1 MMSGEW
7 IAGQLGGAQ
16 EKGNWGDS
24 ALQGRRFDLASLT
37 KVLSTSFLLVRDFIE
52 QEVSWEN
59 FLTQKLSVQLPELIG
74 SPYEN
79 ISLGEVWEHR
89 SGLPAHILIGDPA
102 RDDRLA
108 KSAKRDGL
116 HAHVLSRILAQPR
129 SPEQNTVYSDLG
141 FMLLG
146 IFLERGHGK
155 SLREMWIDA
164 KKFLSM
170 SAQELPYS
178 PLAADEVFPTDE
190 RHAPGEVND
199 DNAFSL
205 GGAGPHAGL
214 FGRAA
219 EIALFLEKVSAWA
232 QQESRLSFW
241 LHPRGAGRFW
251 GGWDRPSGSGT
262 TLGTGQASQA
272 GAGWPEG
279 VIGHLGYTGTAF
291 WWHPGSKKFGVLLTN
306 RVHPH
311 DSNESKEMIKSLRR
325 EFFSCL
331 WQDKLK
337 EIWGILPNPNGLT
350 SSP

>member
-1 MMSGEW
+1 MISGEW
-7 IAGQLGGAQ
+7 IAGQLSGAQ
-16 EKGNWGDS
+16 EKGSWGDPD
-24 ALQGRRFDLASLT
+24 LRGRRFDLASLT
-37 KVLSTSFLLVRDFIE
+37 KVLSTSFLLVRDYIE
-52 QEVSWEN
+52 ADVSWEN
-59 FLTQKLSVQLPELIG
+59 FLAQKLNLYVPELKG
-74 SPYEN
+74 TAFESL
-79 ISLGEVWEHR
+79 SLGELWEHR
-89 SGLPAHILIGDPA
+89 SGMPAHINVFDPA
-102 RDDRLA
+102 RDARLA
-108 KSAKRDGL
+108 MLGKRDAL
-116 HAHVLSRILAQPR
+116 QAHVLSQILSLPR
-129 SPEQNTVYSDLG
+129 APEQNTVYSDLG

-146 IFLERGHGK
+146 IFLERSHNQ
-155 SLREMWIDA
+155 SLREIWNHA
-164 KKFLSM
+164 KKALSL

-178 PLAADEVFPTDE
+178 PLAASEVLPTDD
-190 RHAPGEVND
+190 RHPPGEVND

-214 FGRAA
+214 FGRATEVA
-219 EIALFLEKVSAWA
+219 FFLEKISDWA
-232 QQESRLSFW
+232 AQENRLSFW

-262 TLGTGQASQA
+262 TLGTAQASQA

-306 RVHPH
+306 RVHPN

-331 WQDKLK
+331 WQDKLN
-337 EIWGILPNPNGLT
+337 EIWGILPNPSGPT